1 MSNHM
6 PYGRAVLLATLLV
19 GGAVTGSPARAQ
31 TAPATA
37 DECLAKPNGP
47 SPRGSH
53 WFYRIDRANNR
64 HCWYLRGIGSNAG
77 QTETRPSRAAV
88 TPTARPSVATPADPP
103 MLDMPSD
110 PPAMGARNISRNPSP
125 SVIWPASPPAIA
137 PTPPAPATAF
147 EGQPTQAADS
157 VAAPTPIPPL
167 RDPKI
172 DAPNP
177 NREAKSAKRTAAAPA
192 PTERPVLP
200 VEEPTHMPAL
210 LGIGLALALI
220 MFGSFGARLIFKYLG
235 RARRRGVRAP
245 PGSNWDAP
253 SFHVDDAPGIV
264 PAPRRRSD
272 ITRDTRDLAD
282 EPTQRNRGAKTV
294 APQGL
299 DAVGII
305 EANVRDLLVR
315 LRSEPQAAPARPED
329 GRARPRDG
337 R

>member
-1 MSNHM
+1 
-6 PYGRAVLLATLLV
+6 
-19 GGAVTGSPARAQ
+19 
-31 TAPATA
+31 
-37 DECLAKPNGP
+37 
-47 SPRGSH
+47 
-53 WFYRIDRANNR
+53 
-64 HCWYLRGIGSNAG
+64 
-77 QTETRPSRAAV
+77 
-88 TPTARPSVATPADPP
+88 

-110 PPAMGARNISRNPSP
+110 PPATGARNISRNAAPP

-137 PTPPAPATAF
+137 PPAPAAPVTTIDAS
-147 EGQPTQAADS
+147 PTQAADA
-157 VAAPTPIPPL
+157 VAAQTPTPPL

>member
-6 PYGRAVLLATLLV
+6 TYGGAILLAGLLV
-19 GGAVTGSPARAQ
+19 GIAVTGSPVRAQ
-31 TAPATA
+31 TAPAAAAA

-64 HCWYLRGIGSNAG
+64 HCWYLRGISSNAG
-77 QTETRPSRAAV
+77 QTDTRPSRAAV
-88 TPTARPSVATPADPP
+88 TPTARPGTPTLADPP
-103 MLDMPSD
+103 ILDTP
-110 PPAMGARNISRNPSP
+110 
-125 SVIWPASPPAIA
+125 VWPASPPAIA
-137 PTPPAPATAF
+137 PPAPAAPA
-147 EGQPTQAADS
+147 PTIDASPTPAADAV
-157 VAAPTPIPPL
+157 VAQTPAPPS
-167 RDPKI
+167 RDPRV

-177 NREAKSAKRTAAAPA
+177 SRDAKAAKRTAAAQA
-192 PTERPVLP
+192 GERPVLP

-235 RARRRGVRAP
+235 RARRRIGRAP
-245 PGSNWDAP
+245 LGSNWDAP

-264 PAPRRRSD
+264 PGLRRRPD
-272 ITRDTRDLAD
+272 ITRDPQDLAD
-282 EPTQRNRGAKTV
+282 PRTQPNRGAKT
-294 APQGL
+294 PQGL
-299 DAVGII
+299 DAVGVI

-315 LRSEPQAAPARPED
+315 LRSEPQAAPARPEA
-329 GRARPRDG
+329 GRSRPRDG

>member
-1 MSNHM
+1 MT
-6 PYGRAVLLATLLV
+6 YGGAILLAGLLV
-19 GGAVTGSPARAQ
+19 GMAVTGSPARAQ
-31 TAPATA
+31 TAPAAPAAA

-88 TPTARPSVATPADPP
+88 TPTARPGTPTLADPP
-103 MLDMPSD
+103 ILDTP
-110 PPAMGARNISRNPSP
+110 
-125 SVIWPASPPAIA
+125 VWPASPPAIA
-137 PTPPAPATAF
+137 PPAPAAPATTADAS
-147 EGQPTQAADS
+147 PTQAADA
-157 VAAPTPIPPL
+157 VAAQTPAPPS
-167 RDPKI
+167 RDPRV

-177 NREAKSAKRTAAAPA
+177 SRDAKAAKRTAATQAG
-192 PTERPVLP
+192 ERPVVP

-220 MFGSFGARLIFKYLG
+220 MFGSFGARLLFKYLR
-235 RARRRGVRAP
+235 RARRRIGRAAL
-245 PGSNWDAP
+245 GSNWDAP

-264 PAPRRRSD
+264 PGLRRRPD
-272 ITRDTRDLAD
+272 ITRDPHDIAD
-282 EPTQRNRGAKTV
+282 PRTQPSRGAKT
-294 APQGL
+294 PQGL
-299 DAVGII
+299 DAVGVI

-329 GRARPRDG
+329 GRSRPRDG